1 MVSISASKLE
11 GSFGF
16 SKIPLWIFNRA
27 LDSFRVETH
36 MKTICCLKNILG
48 KRKEKKD
55 DTISLLSIK
64 MIFQIFFTII
74 LN

>member
-16 SKIPLWIFNRA
+16 PEISLWIFNRA

-36 MKTICCLKNILG
+36 MKTICCLKNIPE

-55 DTISLLSIK
+55 DTISLLSIN
-64 MIFQIFFTII
+64 MIFQFFFTII